1 MLYILLFIIF
11 SLNGIAINDLD
22 LARRMKTTCHSVLQD
37 KKKYHLTRLSMRK
50 AHSVK
55 LGNETP

>member
-37 KKKYHLTRLSMRK
+37 KNKVSPNQT
-50 AHSVK
+50 
-55 LGNETP
+55 

>member
-22 LARRMKTTCHSVLQD
+22 LARRMKTTRHSVLQD
-37 KKKYHLTRLSMRK
+37 KNKVSPNQT
-50 AHSVK
+50 
-55 LGNETP
+55 